1 MSTTRLYYTIL
12 EQLVELWPGKRITR
26 LRILA
31 WLMVGMFASR
41 SVYLHHIALKIP
53 GTARK
58 ESKVKR
64 LWRWIHNPA
73 IRPREWYE
81 PLARDLLAQAA
92 RTVGTVRL
100 ILDTTEVGRHH
111 QILKVSLAFRRRTL
125 PLAWVA
131 VPYPKGHTPAFV
143 QKALLSYVRSL
154 IPPHTPVEVVGDS
167 EFGNACLIR
176 SFQNWGWKFAL
187 RLKGGFLFRTGGENA
202 PWQRVDSLISF
213 PSQERWLPDA
223 QLFQSHGLNV
233 SLWAYWHPGEKH
245 PWLIA
250 TNFESPRAPHRPYKR
265 RMWIEE
271 SFGDS
276 KDHGVR
282 FHLSRL
288 HRNSSLSRLALAV
301 FLLYLLLIAFGTK
314 TIKRGWRKLVDRVK
328 RRDLSIFRIGWDMME
343 WCIVNELPIPISLI
357 PYFR

>member
-1 MSTTRLYYTIL
+1 
-12 EQLVELWPGKRITR
+12 
-26 LRILA
+26 
-31 WLMVGMFASR
+31 
-41 SVYLHHIALKIP
+41 
-53 GTARK
+53 
-58 ESKVKR
+58 
-64 LWRWIHNPA
+64 
-73 IRPREWYE
+73 
-81 PLARDLLAQAA
+81 
-92 RTVGTVRL
+92 
-100 ILDTTEVGRHH
+100 
-111 QILKVSLAFRRRTL
+111 
-125 PLAWVA
+125 
-131 VPYPKGHTPAFV
+131 V

-154 IPPHTPVEVVGDS
+154 IPPQTPVEVVGDS

-187 RLKGGFLFRTGGENA
+187 RLKGGFLFHTGGEDSS
-202 PWQRVDSLISF
+202 WQRVDSLISS
-213 PSQERWLPDA
+213 PGQERWLPNA
-223 QLFQSHGLNV
+223 QLFQSYGLNV
-233 SLWAYWHPGEKH
+233 SLWAHWHPGEEQ

-250 TNFESPRAPHRPYKR
+250 TNFESPRATRRAYKR

-276 KDHGVR
+276 KGHGVH